1 MARQRTA
8 EQRLIDNL
16 QRKIRHLN
24 AKENQAKANGDKF
37 DEAGFERNKKNIQ
50 KMIDDIR
57 KDKKKG
63 ELDQGKIFEYAEKSK
78 NNPNYTTDKKKIR
91 GVSKKLIGANSE
103 ELFEDLMSEEGYSE
117 IMGSFASLSG
127 VYLGESGDESK
138 RAKALELIDK
148 INSTIAKDNE
158 RLSQEQIN
166 VLNKMVRNIEKA
178 YSSKGWKG
186 VVIPIS

>member
-37 DEAGFERNKKNIQ
+37 DEVGFERNKKNIQ

-63 ELDQGKIFEYAEKSK
+63 ELDQGKIFEYAEKAK

-91 GVSKKLIGANSE
+91 EVSKKLIGANSE
-103 ELFEDLMSEEGYSE
+103 DLFDDLMSEEGYAE
-117 IMGSFASLSG
+117 IMGSFASLTG

-148 INSTIAKDNE
+148 INSTIAKDHE

-166 VLNKMVRNIEKA
+166 VLNKMVRNIEKT

>member
-24 AKENQAKANGDKF
+24 AKENKAKANGDKF

-50 KMIDDIR
+50 KMIEDIR

-63 ELDQGKIFEYAEKSK
+63 ELDQGKIFEYAEKAK

-91 GVSKKLIGANSE
+91 EVSKKLIGSNSE
-103 ELFEDLMSEEGYSE
+103 ELFEDLMGEEGYSE
-117 IMGSFASLSG
+117 IMGSYASLSG

-148 INSTIAKDNE
+148 INSTISKYNE
-158 RLSQEQIN
+158 SLSQEQIN
-166 VLNKMVRNIEKA
+166 VLNKMVGNIEKA

-186 VVIPIS
+186 VVVPIS

>member
-57 KDKKKG
+57 GCLKKPESIKAFDG
-63 ELDQGKIFEYAEKSK
+63 
-78 NNPNYTTDKKKIR
+78 
-91 GVSKKLIGANSE
+91 GA
-103 ELFEDLMSEEGYSE
+103 
-117 IMGSFASLSG
+117 
-127 VYLGESGDESK
+127 
-138 RAKALELIDK
+138 
-148 INSTIAKDNE
+148 
-158 RLSQEQIN
+158 
-166 VLNKMVRNIEKA
+166 
-178 YSSKGWKG
+178 
-186 VVIPIS
+186 